1 MPHGVVFAPEGGD
14 QLEALFHYVAERSS
28 PLIAQRYVDAVV
40 ATCESLALFPLRG
53 VVRIDIRHGLRL
65 THHKGRPMIA
75 YAVDSDARWVSI
87 VGVFHGGQDH
97 DGALSAGRD
106 D

>member
-1 MPHGVVFAPEGGD
+1 
-14 QLEALFHYVAERSS
+14 
-28 PLIAQRYVDAVV
+28 
-40 ATCESLALFPLRG
+40 